1 MSQQF
6 CYPSTPNIEQEAFR
20 LLTIYDLKVS
30 LVRWTVVETLMQANI
45 NAQKSKQASIDTEV
59 EALYKAIQ
67 RLRCRLMELG
77 V

>member
-1 MSQQF
+1 
-6 CYPSTPNIEQEAFR
+6 
-20 LLTIYDLKVS
+20 
-30 LVRWTVVETLMQANI
+30 MQANI